1 MDGPLAIVGYMGSG
15 KSTVGRIVASELGWD
30 FVDLD
35 REIEARAGRSIP
47 EIFASSGEA
56 GFRDLEHAVLLDT
69 LNGGEGRVVACG
81 GGIVVRPDNRKSLQN
96 VATVFLEEDLRIL
109 YARTRGAGRP
119 LRATGYE
126 EFEQRYVDRLP
137 AYLEV
142 SDLRVTVDGRS
153 RKQVAQEIS
162 RWLNG

>member
-1 MDGPLAIVGYMGSG
+1 LDGPLAIVGYMGSG
-15 KSTVGRIVASELGWD
+15 KSTVGRIVADEIGWG

-35 REIEARAGRSIP
+35 REIEHWAGRPIP
-47 EIFASSGEA
+47 EIFSTSGE
-56 GFRDLEHAVLLDT
+56 GCFRDLEHHVLLDA
-69 LNGGEGRVVACG
+69 LDGADERVVACG
-81 GGIVVRPDNRKSLQN
+81 GGVVVRPENCERLKS

-109 YARTRGAGRP
+109 FDRTRGAGRP
-119 LRATGYE
+119 LRAAGYE
-126 EFEQRYVDRLP
+126 QFERRYAERLP

-142 SDLRVTVDGRS
+142 ADLRVAVDGRS